1 MVSSTLRRR
10 RRAGVDVNG
19 GHGFSLVDDQIAA
32 TGQIDPTPESS
43 LYLLLHAIQIEQR
56 ARARMMLQPVGH
68 FRDEFLAKPAGRE
81 NRCNRQPGCVAGRP
95 GQVARHAQ
103 MQRQVPVQQGTASS
117 VAAAVAHR
125 GPKPLE
131 KA

>member
-1 MVSSTLRRR
+1 
-10 RRAGVDVNG
+10 
-19 GHGFSLVDDQIAA
+19 
-32 TGQIDPTPESS
+32 
-43 LYLLLHAIQIEQR
+43 
-56 ARARMMLQPVGH
+56 MMLQPVGH
-68 FRDEFLAKPAGRE
+68 FRDEFLAKPTQGEKTGVIVNQDAL
-81 NRCNRQPGCVAGRP
+81 QGRP